1 MRDGLLRDFSAGYV
15 MHPFAALHAQ
25 IAEKGLDGNVD
36 AKEDIGD
43 KGGQME
49 HQAADQSQGDGKQP
63 KDVYKRQLHSIPAF
77 HIGAGFQT

>member
-25 IAEKGLDGNVD
+25 IAENGLDGNVD

-63 KDVYKRQLHSIPAF
+63 KGQNIHIHGIFGRRRPA
-77 HIGAGFQT
+77 